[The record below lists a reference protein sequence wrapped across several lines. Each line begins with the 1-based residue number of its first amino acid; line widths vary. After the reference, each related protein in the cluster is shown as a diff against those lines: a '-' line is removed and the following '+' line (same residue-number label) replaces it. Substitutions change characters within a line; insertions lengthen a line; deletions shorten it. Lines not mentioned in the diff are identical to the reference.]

1 MAHDI
6 TMRVL
11 FGKLGLERLEH
22 LDEYLL
28 ELEPVKAVENDT
40 IEDMVDEI
48 VEDTTTNNQDIL
60 DNHEMLVETPDN
72 EIPIEELIDEEPF
85 IEPEFE
91 EPLEDYNQFEDYENF
106 DDYEQFYDYDNDYES
121 FDDYE

>member
-28 ELEPVKAVENDT
+28 ELEPVKTVENDA

-48 VEDTTTNNQDIL
+48 VEDTTDT
-60 DNHEMLVETPDN
+60 NHEMLMETPDN
-72 EIPIEELIDEEPF
+72 EIHIEELIDDEPF
-85 IEPEFE
+85 IETEFE
-91 EPLEDYNQFEDYENF
+91 EPFDDYNQFEDYENF
-106 DDYEQFYDYDNDYES
+106 DDYEQFYGYDDY
-121 FDDYE
+121 DDYE